1 MFKLLITTPSV
12 SFAYLSVSPLPPTF
26 PMSPSPPLSP
36 SPSLPPTSATGGELF
51 RMIAVDPLPEDKA
64 RSVVLQLLEGVEHLH
79 SLNIVH
85 LDLKASVFH

>member
-1 MFKLLITTPSV
+1 
-12 SFAYLSVSPLPPTF
+12 
-26 PMSPSPPLSP
+26 
-36 SPSLPPTSATGGELF
+36 
-51 RMIAVDPLPEDKA
+51 MIAVDPLPEDKA